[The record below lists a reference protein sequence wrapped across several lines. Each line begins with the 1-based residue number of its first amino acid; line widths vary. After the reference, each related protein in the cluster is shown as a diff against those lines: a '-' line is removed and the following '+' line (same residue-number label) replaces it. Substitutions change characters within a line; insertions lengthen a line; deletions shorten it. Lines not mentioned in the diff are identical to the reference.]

1 METIVSPFMVP
12 LLQTQY
18 ILQLVQIPTTQVKVT
33 IIPCVITSFGCF
45 SNSVVGYNF
54 VVN

>member
-18 ILQLVQIPTTQVKVT
+18 ILQLVQIPTTQVT